1 MRYKLYIWFSHLCF
15 FRDKKVH
22 IKINMKN
29 YKNALFYFGVTGGF
43 TALMYWII
51 KKGKHLEGGKK
62 ITIATIE
69 NGSWN
74 DFIASMQHSF
84 QDPLAIL
91 LAQIITIILVARFFG
106 WVFKKIG
113 QPSVIGEII
122 AGIVLGPSLLGMYFP
137 EISAALFP
145 VESLG
150 NLKFLSQIGL
160 ILFMFVIGMELDLKV
175 LKNKANEA
183 VVISHASIVIP
194 FTLGIGLAYFV
205 YNRFAPEGVK
215 FLSFSLFMGIAM
227 SITAFPV
234 LARIVQ
240 ERGIHKTKL
249 GAIVITCAA
258 ADDITA
264 WCILAVVIAIVKAGT
279 FVSSLYII
287 SLALIYV
294 LLMIFI
300 VKPFLKRIGDL
311 YGTKDSI
318 IKPVVAIFFLVL
330 ILSSYATEV
339 IGIHALF
346 GAFMTG
352 AIMPDVPKFRTIF
365 IEKVEDVALILLLPL
380 FFVFT
385 GLKTEIGLINDPY
398 LWKVTGFIILVAV
411 VGKFLGSTLAAK
423 FVGQSWRDSLTIG
436 ALMNTRGL
444 MELIVLNIGL
454 ELKVLTPEV
463 FTMMVIMA
471 LVTTFMTGPALDL
484 INYIFKTKDVNDL
497 EVILNHS
504 KYRILIS
511 FGNNEKGKSLLRLAN
526 SLIKKTKET
535 STITV
540 MHLSL
545 SDEMHQFNMEDKE
558 KNSFIPIV
566 EESKILKQEIT
577 TIFKATIDIETDIA
591 DIANQGDFDLL
602 LIGLGKSIFEGT
614 ILGKVIGF
622 TTRIINPDRLI
633 DKFTGKEGLF
643 ENSPFDERTRQI
655 ISKTKMPIG
664 ILIDKDLQN
673 VDEVFL
679 PIFCQEDSF
688 LIDYAQKLIYNNNSK
703 IMILDVNGHVK
714 TNFVLES
721 AINSLQQKYPNNIG
735 LTKDEIIKKEFLAKQ
750 DLMLISHESWKTLV
764 DSRSVWLSGI
774 PSVLILKH

>member
-1 MRYKLYIWFSHLCF
+1 
-15 FRDKKVH
+15 
-22 IKINMKN
+22 MKN
-29 YKNALFYFGVTGGF
+29 YKNGLFYLSVTGGF
-43 TALMYWII
+43 TALIYWIL
-51 KKGKHLEGGKK
+51 KKGKHLEIGKS
-62 ITIATIE
+62 IASPGIE
-69 NGSWN
+69 KGSWN
-74 DFIASMQHSF
+74 DFIVSMQHNF

-91 LAQIITIILVARFFG
+91 LAQIITIIFVARFFG
-106 WVFKKIG
+106 WIFKKIG
-113 QPSVIGEII
+113 QPTVIGEII

-137 EISAALFP
+137 EFSTILFP
-145 VESLG
+145 AESLG

-194 FTLGIGLAYFV
+194 FALGIGLAYFV
-205 YNRFAPEGVK
+205 YHRFAPEGVN
-215 FLSFSLFMGIAM
+215 FLAFSLFMGIAM

-264 WCILAVVIAIVKAGT
+264 WCLLAVVIAIVKAGT

-287 SLALIYV
+287 GLALVYV
-294 LLMIFI
+294 LAMLFI

-311 YGTKDSI
+311 YGSKDAI
-318 IKPVVAIFFLVL
+318 VKPVVAIFFLTL

-352 AIMPDVPKFRTIF
+352 AIMPDAAKFRTIF
-365 IEKVEDVALILLLPL
+365 IEKVEDVSLILLLPL

-411 VGKFLGSTLAAK
+411 VGKFFGSALAAK
-423 FVGQSWRDSLTIG
+423 FVGQNWQDSLTIG

-484 INYIFKTKDVNDL
+484 INYIFKNKTTIIPEIIANP
-497 EVILNHS
+497 N

-526 SLIKKTKET
+526 SLVKKQKET
-535 STITV
+535 SSITAL
-540 MHLSL
+540 HLSL
-545 SDEMHQFNMEDKE
+545 SDEMHPFNMDDKE
-558 KNSFIPIV
+558 KSSFIPIV
-566 EESKILKQEIT
+566 EESENLNQEIT
-577 TIFKATIDIETDIA
+577 TIFKATNDIETEIA
-591 DIANQGDFDLL
+591 DIANQGDYDLL
-602 LIGLGKSIFEGT
+602 LVGLGKSIFEGT

-655 ISKTKMPIG
+655 ISKTKMPLG
-664 ILIDKDLQN
+664 ILIDKELQGVN
-673 VDEVFL
+673 QVFM
-679 PIFCQEDSF
+679 PIFNAEDAF
-688 LIDYAQKLIYNNNSK
+688 LIDYIQKLIFNNNSK
-703 IMILDVNGHVK
+703 VMVLDINNQAV
-714 TNFVLES
+714 TNFVVKS
-721 AINSLQQKYPNNIG
+721 AIESLEKKYPDNIA
-735 LTKDEIIKKEFLAKQ
+735 LMQERIVKKEFLSNQ
-750 DLMLISHESWKTLV
+750 DLMIISLESWKTLV
-764 DSRSVWLSGI
+764 DSRSIWLSRV
-774 PSVLILKH
+774 PSVLILKP

>member
-1 MRYKLYIWFSHLCF
+1 
-15 FRDKKVH
+15 
-22 IKINMKN
+22 MKN
-29 YKNALFYFGVTGGF
+29 YKNGLFYLSVTGGF

-51 KKGKHLEGGKK
+51 KQGKHLEADKK
-62 ITIATIE
+62 ILISGTE
-69 NGSWN
+69 KGSWD
-74 DFIASMQHSF
+74 DFIVSMQHNF

-91 LAQIITIILVARFFG
+91 LAQIITIIFVARFFG
-106 WVFKKIG
+106 WIFKKIG
-113 QPSVIGEII
+113 QPTVIGEII

-137 EISAALFP
+137 EFSATLFP

-194 FTLGIGLAYFV
+194 FALGIGLAYFV
-205 YNRFAPEGVK
+205 YHRFAPQGVN
-215 FLSFSLFMGIAM
+215 FLAFSLFMGIAM

-264 WCILAVVIAIVKAGT
+264 WCLLAVVIAIVKAGT

-287 SLALIYV
+287 GLALVYV
-294 LLMIFI
+294 LAMLFI
-300 VKPFLKRIGDL
+300 VKPFLKRIGEL
-311 YGTKDSI
+311 YGSKDAI
-318 IKPVVAIFFLVL
+318 VKPVVAIFFLTL

-352 AIMPDVPKFRTIF
+352 AIMPDAAKFRTIF
-365 IEKVEDVALILLLPL
+365 IEKVEDVSLILLLPL

-411 VGKFLGSTLAAK
+411 VGKFLGSALAAK
-423 FVGQSWRDSLTIG
+423 FVGQNWRDSLTIG

-484 INYIFKTKDVNDL
+484 INYIFKNKTAIIPEIIPNP
-497 EVILNHS
+497 N

-526 SLIKKTKET
+526 SFVKKQKGT
-535 STITV
+535 SSITAL
-540 MHLSL
+540 HLSL
-545 SDEMHQFNMEDKE
+545 SDEMHPFNMDDKE
-558 KNSFIPIV
+558 KNSFIPIM
-566 EESKILKQEIT
+566 EESENLNQEIT
-577 TIFKATIDIETDIA
+577 TIFKATNDIETEIA
-591 DIANQGDFDLL
+591 DIANQGDYDLL
-602 LIGLGKSIFEGT
+602 LVGLGKSIFEGT

-655 ISKTKMPIG
+655 ISKTKMPLG
-664 ILIDKDLQN
+664 ILIDKELQIVN
-673 VDEVFL
+673 QIFM
-679 PIFCQEDSF
+679 PIFNADDAF
-688 LIDYAQKLIYNNNSK
+688 LIDYIQKLIYNNNSK
-703 IMILDVNGHVK
+703 VMVLDVNNQVV
-714 TNFVLES
+714 TNFVVKS
-721 AINSLQQKYPNNIG
+721 AIESLQKKYPENIA
-735 LTKDEIIKKEFLAKQ
+735 LMQERIVKKEFLANQ
-750 DLMLISHESWKTLV
+750 DLMIISLESWKTLV
-764 DSRSVWLSGI
+764 DSRSIWLSRV
-774 PSVLILKH
+774 PSVLILKP

>member
-1 MRYKLYIWFSHLCF
+1 
-15 FRDKKVH
+15 
-22 IKINMKN
+22 MKN

-51 KKGKHLEGGKK
+51 KQGKHLEAGKQ
-62 ITIATIE
+62 ISISGIE
-69 NGSWN
+69 KGSWD
-74 DFIASMQHSF
+74 DFVVSMQHNF

-91 LAQIITIILVARFFG
+91 LAQIITIIFVARFFG
-106 WVFKKIG
+106 WIFKKIG

-137 EISAALFP
+137 EFSAVLFP
-145 VESLG
+145 TESLG

-205 YNRFAPEGVK
+205 YNRFAPEGVN
-215 FLSFSLFMGIAM
+215 FLAFSLFMGIAM

-264 WCILAVVIAIVKAGT
+264 WCLLAVVIAIVKAGT

-287 SLALIYV
+287 GLALIYV
-294 LLMIFI
+294 LVMLFI

-311 YGTKDSI
+311 YGSKDAI
-318 IKPVVAIFFLVL
+318 VKPVVAIFFLTL

-352 AIMPDVPKFRTIF
+352 AIMPDAAKFRTIF
-365 IEKVEDVALILLLPL
+365 IEKVEDVSLILLLPL

-411 VGKFLGSTLAAK
+411 VGKFLGSALAAK
-423 FVGQSWRDSLTIG
+423 FVGQNWRDSLTIG

-484 INYIFKTKDVNDL
+484 INYIFKNKTAIIP
-497 EVILNHS
+497 EIIPNHN

-526 SLIKKTKET
+526 SFVKKQKGT
-535 STITV
+535 SSITAL
-540 MHLSL
+540 HLSL
-545 SDEMHQFNMEDKE
+545 SDEMHPFNMDDKE
-558 KNSFIPIV
+558 KSSFIPIM
-566 EESKILKQEIT
+566 EESENLNQEIT
-577 TIFKATIDIETDIA
+577 TIFKATNDIETEIA
-591 DIANQGDFDLL
+591 DIANQGDYDLL
-602 LIGLGKSIFEGT
+602 LVGLGKSIFEGT

-655 ISKTKMPIG
+655 ISKTKMPLG
-664 ILIDKDLQN
+664 ILIDKELQVVN
-673 VDEVFL
+673 QIFM
-679 PIFCQEDSF
+679 PIFNAEDAF
-688 LIDYAQKLIYNNNSK
+688 LIDYIQKLIFNNNSK
-703 IMILDVNGHVK
+703 VMVLDVNNHVN
-714 TNFVLES
+714 TNFVIKS
-721 AINSLQQKYPNNIG
+721 AIESLQKKYPENIA
-735 LTKDEIIKKEFLAKQ
+735 LMQERIVKKEFLSNQ
-750 DLMLISHESWKTLV
+750 DLMIISLESWKTLV
-764 DSRSVWLSGI
+764 DSRSIWLSRV
-774 PSVLILKH
+774 PSVLILKP

>member
-1 MRYKLYIWFSHLCF
+1 M
-15 FRDKKVH
+15 KK
-22 IKINMKN
+22 
-29 YKNALFYFGVTGGF
+29 YKNTVFYLVITGGF

-51 KKGKHLEGGKK
+51 IKGKHLEAVK
-62 ITIATIE
+62 TIE
-69 NGSWN
+69 TPESTKGSWG
-74 DFIASMQHSF
+74 DFLASMQYNF
-84 QDPLAIL
+84 QEPLAIL
-91 LAQIITIILVARFFG
+91 LAQIITIILVARVFG

-122 AGIVLGPSLLGMYFP
+122 AGIVLGPSLLGLYFP
-137 EISAALFP
+137 EFSAALFP

-194 FTLGIGLAYFV
+194 FALGIGLSYFV
-205 YNRFAPEGVK
+205 YDQFAPQGIK
-215 FLSFSLFMGIAM
+215 FLSFSLFMGIAL

-287 SLALIYV
+287 MLAVLYV
-294 LLMIFI
+294 LAMIFI

-311 YGTKDSI
+311 YGSKDTI

-330 ILSSYATEV
+330 IISSYATEV

-346 GAFMTG
+346 GAFMAG

-385 GLKTEIGLINDPY
+385 GLKTEIGLLNDPY

-411 VGKFLGSTLAAK
+411 VGKFMGSALAAK

-484 INYIFKTKDVNDL
+484 INYIFKTKDGDDTAEPTND
-497 EVILNHS
+497 N

-526 SLIKKTKET
+526 GLMKKQKDT
-535 STITV
+535 SSITV

-545 SDEMHQFNMEDKE
+545 SDEVHVCNIEDKE
-558 KNSFIPIV
+558 KNSFHSII
-566 EESKILKQEIT
+566 EESQLLKQDIT
-577 TIFKATIDIETDIA
+577 TVFKATVDVETEIA
-591 DIANQGDFDLL
+591 NVANQGDYDLL

-614 ILGKVIGF
+614 ILGKVIGL

-664 ILIDKDLQN
+664 ILIDKELQQVN
-673 VDEVFL
+673 RVFI
-679 PIFCQEDSF
+679 PIFSLEDSF
-688 LIDYAQKLIYNNNSK
+688 LIEYAQKLIYNNNSEV
-703 IMILDVNGHVK
+703 ILLDVNGHLN
-714 TNFVLES
+714 TNFVMKS
-721 AINSLQQKYPNNIG
+721 AIDSLEQKYPNNIG
-735 LTKDEIIKKEFLAKQ
+735 LITDKIIKKEFLTQQ
-750 DLMLISHESWKTLV
+750 DLILISLESWKRLV
-764 DSRSVWLSGI
+764 DSRSIWLSHV